1 MRLPNWVGD
10 VLLATPFLRALR
22 RGYPDA
28 KLTVHG
34 KGHTLELVAE
44 EGLWDRALPLEKPGK
59 LWPVREGQ
67 RVRREAGPFDLA
79 LILPNSFSSAV
90 VARLVGARERV
101 GYGLNGRSPLLT
113 RALPVQK
120 VGRLR
125 PIPMVDYYLAML
137 EALGIDTAGIPRRP
151 QLTVT
156 PEQAARAAE
165 LRRAAGIAPDARVWA
180 LNFGGAWKTKR
191 WVPHQGG
198 QLIQLLRGE
207 GIVPYLLWGPGEEE
221 LRDEVVAAAGGE
233 PVPGAD
239 TLIPLDG
246 LTAFLQGVELMVST
260 DSGPRHFGV
269 AAGTPVI
276 VLVGGTHPDYTHVD
290 YDRYR
295 ILCAEVEC
303 WPCHLKT
310 CPIDFRCMRLLTP
323 AYVLQSGL
331 SLLGELSDHPG

>member
-1 MRLPNWVGD
+1 

-22 RGYPDA
+22 RGYPEA
-28 KLTVHG
+28 RIVVHG
-34 KGHTLELVAE
+34 RKHTLGLVAD
-44 EGLWDRALPLEKPGK
+44 EGLWDASVALEKQGK

-67 RVRREAGPFDLA
+67 RVKREAGPFDLA

-90 VARLVGARERV
+90 VARLSGARERV
-101 GYGLNGRSPLLT
+101 GYALNGRSPLLT
-113 RALPVQK
+113 RALPVKK

-137 EALGIDTAGIPRRP
+137 EQLGVSTEGIARRP
-151 QLTVT
+151 QLSVSA
-156 PEQAARAAE
+156 EQQARADAALE
-165 LRRAAGIAPDARVWA
+165 AAGIAPGSRIWA
-180 LNFGGAWKTKR
+180 LNFGGAWLTKR

-198 QLIQLLRGE
+198 QLIQLLRAE
-207 GIVPYLLWGPGEEE
+207 GVVPFLLWGPGEEA
-221 LRDEVVAAAGGE
+221 LREEVVAAAGGE
-233 PVPGAD
+233 VPGAD
-239 TLIPLDG
+239 RMIKLQD
-246 LTAFLQGVELMVST
+246 LTAFLQRVELMVST

-269 AAGTPVI
+269 AAGAPVI

-295 ILCAEVEC
+295 VLCAEVEC

-323 AYVLQSGL
+323 PHVLRSGL
-331 SLLGELSDHPG
+331 QLLAEVAEA